1 MKEKLAKLRADLREQ
16 KTDISDMET
25 KPKGLTKFLLEK
37 SQEDHQELQLLI
49 ESIQESVR
57 PLGLLLEAM
66 HLDTCSPRL

>member
-1 MKEKLAKLRADLREQ
+1 MKEKLAKLRADLRKQ

-49 ESIQESVR
+49 ESIQESVGPSVGYPSR
-57 PLGLLLEAM
+57 SQRCL
-66 HLDTCSPRL
+66 RLC